1 MKLDYDS
8 SPLVIVGGWN
18 PNIFSIRWIEEN
30 LRHTSFLSDIDQDN
44 PEKNKINFQIEMG
57 QVYAPIYSPIEV
69 FLDGLRMRTSGDRL
83 EFILSEGSEF
93 KLLEEC
99 SNIIYDCLPKT
110 EVISYGVNFTF
121 VEDEINQYIADI
133 IKSEKI
139 ITICDD
145 FDHPIGIE
153 GYNINIPLDNRDIN
167 IYTKVDHINARTR
180 VSFNFSFNIHKISHF
195 KSLISKYP
203 IYDLYECAKK
213 IMLKTYK
220 TELEV

>member
-30 LRHTSFLSDIDQDN
+30 LRHTSFLNDIDQDN
-44 PEKNKINFQIEMG
+44 PEKNKINFQMEMG

-99 SNIIYDCLPKT
+99 SNIICDCG
-110 EVISYGVNFTF
+110 S
-121 VEDEINQYIADI
+121 
-133 IKSEKI
+133 
-139 ITICDD
+139 C
-145 FDHPIGIE
+145 
-153 GYNINIPLDNRDIN
+153 
-167 IYTKVDHINARTR
+167 
-180 VSFNFSFNIHKISHF
+180 
-195 KSLISKYP
+195 
-203 IYDLYECAKK
+203 KK
-213 IMLKTYK
+213 
-220 TELEV
+220 